1 MIIYDR
7 QTREKLFEIPSD
19 ILAGQDLRKLN
30 LRYAD
35 LSDLDLSGCNF
46 EKMDLEGA
54 QFTNAHL
61 LDANFTGANLAEVIF
76 TRADLSNAKLARTKM
91 SITAFSYATLNGAD
105 LSEII
110 VDGMVNF
117 RWIIAHG
124 AKFKNIKNL
133 SGANFFQADLTDAD
147 LEGTDFLQVGESD
160 RTDTILTGTI
170 FEHLMKQ

>member
-7 QTREKLFEIPSD
+7 QTREQLFEITGD
-19 ILAGQDLRKLN
+19 ILTGRDFRQSN

-46 EKMDLEGA
+46 VGMDLEGA
-54 QFTNAHL
+54 QFANTILCNA
-61 LDANFTGANLAEVIF
+61 DFSNANLAEAIF
-76 TRADLSNAKLARTKM
+76 TRANLSNARLVRTKM

-110 VDGMVNF
+110 IEGMVNF

-133 SGANFFQADLTDAD
+133 SGANFFQADLTNVNFED
-147 LEGTDFLQVGESD
+147 TDFLQVGESE
-160 RTDTILTGTI
+160 RTNTILTGTI
-170 FEHLMKQ
+170 FEYLMP